1 MPSDLLLLAVRYISN
16 ELPDDER
23 AAFEDRLAHDQ
34 SAREAVAAAVE
45 LTVAV
50 ARLSP
55 TSLDLL
61 PMQPRRRWFSP
72 TRVGVAA
79 ACLACAVGLALHFGR
94 VAERGPENVPPVA
107 GPDQPESVVL
117 AWSGLRQNGEVD
129 LASQSEHLAWLD
141 EPMTSASSD
150 HQPPGASA
158 VEDELLPRWLLEAA
172 SLRATSGLSGAGT
185 REN

>member
-1 MPSDLLLLAVRYISN
+1 MPSDLLLLAVRYLSN
-16 ELPDDER
+16 ELPGDEM

-50 ARLSP
+50 AQLSP
-55 TSLDLL
+55 RSPELL
-61 PMQPRRRWFSP
+61 PMPPKRRGFSP
-72 TRVGVAA
+72 TWLGVSA
-79 ACLACAVGLALHFGR
+79 ACLALAVGLALHFGR
-94 VAERGPENVPPVA
+94 VADRGPQNVPAVA
-107 GPDQPESVVL
+107 DLDQPDAVVL
-117 AWSGLRQNGEVD
+117 AWSGLRQAGEVD
-129 LASQSEHLAWLD
+129 PVSQAEHLAWLD

-150 HQPPGASA
+150 LPSPGASA

-172 SLRATSGLSGAGT
+172 SLRETSGLSGAGT